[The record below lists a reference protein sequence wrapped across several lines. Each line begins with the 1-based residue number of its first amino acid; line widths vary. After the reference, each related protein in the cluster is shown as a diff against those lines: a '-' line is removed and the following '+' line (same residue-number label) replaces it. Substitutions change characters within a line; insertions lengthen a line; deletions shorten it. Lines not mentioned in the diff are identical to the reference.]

1 MSGGKKLS
9 RLVGIYLFAGVIGL
23 LGGRIFTAAHLY
35 SELGWT
41 AMWVEIG
48 SWGTDMQSEPSQ
60 GNSTKSIRSID
71 NV

>member
-1 MSGGKKLS
+1 MNAGTKLS
-9 RLVGIYLFAGVIGL
+9 RLVGIYVFAAIIGV

-48 SWGTDMQSEPSQ
+48 SWGTDVQSEPVQ
-60 GNSTKSIRSID
+60 GNSTDSVHTSD
-71 NV
+71 SA

>member
-1 MSGGKKLS
+1 MHVGKKLS
-9 RLVGIYLFAGVIGL
+9 RLVGIYLFAAIIGL

-48 SWGTDMQSEPSQ
+48 SWGTEVQPEPGRAMSAP
-60 GNSTKSIRSID
+60 SARL
-71 NV
+71 

>member
-1 MSGGKKLS
+1 MHVGKKLS
-9 RLVGIYLFAGVIGL
+9 RLVGIYLFAGIIGL

-48 SWGTDMQSEPSQ
+48 SWGPILQPEPIQDSWTQSA
-60 GNSTKSIRSID
+60 RS
-71 NV
+71 